1 MSKICQI
8 TGKKVISGNNVSHS
22 HKKTKRRFYP
32 NLFKKKYY
40 LEDENRWI
48 SLIVSAHGMKIIKK
62 TGISTALKKAKE
74 KGYIN
79 KF

>member
-22 HKKTKRRFYP
+22 HRKTKRRFYP
-32 NLFKKKYY
+32 NLFKKKYF
-40 LEDENRWI
+40 LEEENKWI
-48 SLIVSAHGMKIIKK
+48 TLIVSAHAMKIIKK
-62 TGISTALKKAKE
+62 TGIVAALKKAKS